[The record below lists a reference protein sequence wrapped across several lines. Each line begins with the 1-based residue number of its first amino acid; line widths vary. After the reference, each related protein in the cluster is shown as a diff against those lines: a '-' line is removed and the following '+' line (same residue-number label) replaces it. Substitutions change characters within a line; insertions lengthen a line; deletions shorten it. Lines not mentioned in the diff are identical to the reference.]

1 MAKNKRYW
9 KTMLAGSDDK
19 KHAAATGEDP
29 LEEGLK
35 DLTWFE
41 SSKRAVKRGLHKT
54 YETFGEE
61 VGNSITSGVPALYLL
76 GLLPFAAINSYL
88 GATAVEGTTQAHV
101 VMTVIARSAFIITL
115 FLALLMS
122 TVYHLMKHGT
132 PHKRVMNKVNRSVAY
147 FAILGAYTPICVNI
161 LSPISGSVLWALEAA
176 MAVAGVLVTALA
188 YHTKV
193 GKAFTYFIYAAMGW
207 AIIFRIF
214 EFYQNTSRACFWL
227 LISGAIVYTV
237 GIFFAPSKRRFK
249 FSHMVWH
256 FFCLAGVVLYVL
268 GFVYFFG

>member
-1 MAKNKRYW
+1 MAKNNKFW
-9 KTMLAGSDDK
+9 KTLLAGSDDK
-19 KHAAATGEDP
+19 KHAAQTGEDP

-41 SSKRAVKRGLHKT
+41 SSKRAVQRGLHKT

-61 VGNSITSGVPALYLL
+61 VGNSITSGVVVLYLL
-76 GLLPFAAINSYL
+76 GLLPFAAINAFLRVS
-88 GATAVEGTTQAHV
+88 AMDSASSAHV
-101 VMTVIARSAFIITL
+101 VMSVIAISAFIITL
-115 FLALLMS
+115 ILALIMS

-147 FAILGAYTPICVNI
+147 FAILGAYTPICINI
-161 LSPISGSVLWALEAA
+161 LDPLSGAVLWALEAA
-176 MAVAGVLVTALA
+176 MAIAGVLVTALA

-193 GKAFTYFIYAAMGW
+193 GKGFTYFIYAAMGW
-207 AIIFRIF
+207 AIIFRII
-214 EFYQNTSRACFWL
+214 EFYRNTSPVCFWL
-227 LISGAIVYTV
+227 LLSGAIVYTV

-256 FFCLAGVVLYVL
+256 FFCIAGVVLHVL

>member
-1 MAKNKRYW
+1 MAKNKKYW
-9 KTMLAGSDDK
+9 KTMLAGSDDR
-19 KHAAATGEDP
+19 KHAATTGEDP

-41 SSKRAVKRGLHKT
+41 SSKQAVKRSLHKT

-61 VGNSITSGVPALYLL
+61 VGNSITAGVPALYLL
-76 GLLPFAAINSYL
+76 GLLPFAAINAYL
-88 GATAVEGTTQAHV
+88 SSSAVDGVTQAHV
-101 VMTVIARSAFIITL
+101 VMSVIGRSAFIITL
-115 FLALLMS
+115 ILALLMS

-132 PHKRVMNKVNRSVAY
+132 PHKRIMNKVNRSVAY
-147 FAILGAYTPICVNI
+147 FAILGAYTPICINI
-161 LSPISGSVLWALEAA
+161 LGPISGSVLWALEAA
-176 MAVAGVLVTALA
+176 MAIAGVLVTALA

-193 GKAFTYFIYAAMGW
+193 GKGFTYFIYAAMGW

-214 EFYQNTSRACFWL
+214 EFYRNTSLVCFWL

-256 FFCLAGVVLYVL
+256 FFILAGLVLHVL
-268 GFVYFFG
+268 GFVYFFD

>member
-1 MAKNKRYW
+1 MAKNNKFW
-9 KTMLAGSDDK
+9 KTLLAGSDDK
-19 KHAAATGEDP
+19 KHAAQTGEDP

-41 SSKRAVKRGLHKT
+41 SSKRAVQRGLHKT

-61 VGNSITSGVPALYLL
+61 VGNSLTAGVPALYLL
-76 GLLPFAAINSYL
+76 GLLPFAAINTYISVSS
-88 GATAVEGTTQAHV
+88 VEGTTPAHV
-101 VMTVIARSAFIITL
+101 VMSVIATSAFIITL
-115 FLALLMS
+115 ILALLMS

-132 PHKRVMNKVNRSVAY
+132 PHKRIMNKVNRSVAY
-147 FAILGAYTPICVNI
+147 FAILGAYTPICINI
-161 LSPISGSVLWALEAA
+161 LSPLSGAVLWALEAA

-193 GKAFTYFIYAAMGW
+193 GKGFTYFIYAAMGW
-207 AIIFRIF
+207 AIIFRII
-214 EFYQNTSRACFWL
+214 EFYNNVSHLCFWL

-256 FFCLAGVVLYVL
+256 FFILAGLVLHVL
-268 GFVYFFG
+268 GFIYFFG

>member
-1 MAKNKRYW
+1 MAKNNKFW
-9 KTMLAGSDDK
+9 KTLLAGSDDK
-19 KHAAATGEDP
+19 KHAAQTGEDP

-41 SSKRAVKRGLHKT
+41 SSKRAVQRGLHKT

-61 VGNSITSGVPALYLL
+61 VGNSLTAGVPALYLL
-76 GLLPFAAINSYL
+76 GLLPFAAINTYIIAETS
-88 GATAVEGTTQAHV
+88 GASHTHV
-101 VMTVIARSAFIITL
+101 VMSVIGRSAFIITL
-115 FLALLMS
+115 ILSLVMS
-122 TVYHLMKHGT
+122 TIYHFMKHGT
-132 PHKRVMNKVNRSVAY
+132 PHKRIMNKVNRSVAY
-147 FAILGAYTPICVNI
+147 FAILGAYTPICIDI
-161 LSPISGSVLWALEAA
+161 LGTVSGAVLWALEAA

-193 GKAFTYFIYAAMGW
+193 GKSFTYFIYAAMGW
-207 AIIFRIF
+207 AIIFRIV
-214 EFYQNTSRACFWL
+214 EFYRNTSHVCFWL
-227 LISGAIVYTV
+227 LLSGAIVYTV

-256 FFCLAGVVLYVL
+256 FFALAGVILHVL

>member
-1 MAKNKRYW
+1 MAKNKKYW
-9 KTMLAGSDDK
+9 KTLLASSSDK
-19 KHAAATGEDP
+19 KHAAQTGEDP

-35 DLTWFE
+35 ELTWFE
-41 SSKRAVKRGLHKT
+41 SSKQAVRRGLHKT

-61 VGNSITSGVPALYLL
+61 VGNSLTAGIPALYLL
-76 GLLPFAAINSYL
+76 GLLPFAAINAYI
-88 GATAVEGTTQAHV
+88 GAPEGKV
-101 VMTVIARSAFIITL
+101 VMTVIGKSVFIITL
-115 FLALLMS
+115 ILALLMS
-122 TVYHLMKHGT
+122 TIYHFMKHGT
-132 PHKRVMNKVNRSVAY
+132 PHKRIMNKINRSVAY
-147 FAILGAYTPICVNI
+147 FAILGAYTPICINI
-161 LSPISGSVLWALEAA
+161 LGTVSGAVLWSLEAA

-207 AIIFRIF
+207 AIIFRIV
-214 EFYQNTSRACFWL
+214 EFYQNTTTLCFWL
-227 LISGAIVYTV
+227 LMSGAIVYTV

-256 FFCLAGVVLYVL
+256 FFILAGLVLHVL

>member
-1 MAKNKRYW
+1 MAKNKKFW
-9 KTMLAGSDDK
+9 KTFVAGSDDI
-19 KHAAATGEDP
+19 KHAATTGEDP

-41 SSKRAVKRGLHKT
+41 SSRRAVKRGLHKT

-76 GLLPFAAINSYL
+76 GLLPFASINAYITASAKPA
-88 GATAVEGTTQAHV
+88 ATKASI
-101 VMTVIARSAFIITL
+101 VMSVIAISAFIITL
-115 FLALLMS
+115 FLSLLFS
-122 TVYHLMKHGT
+122 TIYHFMKHGT
-132 PHKRVMNKVNRSVAY
+132 PHKRVMNKINRSVAY
-147 FAILGAYTPICVNI
+147 FAILGAYTPICIHFLGTV
-161 LSPISGSVLWALEAA
+161 SGAVLWALEAA
-176 MAVAGVLVTALA
+176 AALAGVLVTALA

-193 GKAFTYFIYAAMGW
+193 GKGFTYFIYAAMGW
-207 AIIFRIF
+207 AIIFRII
-214 EFYQNTSRACFWL
+214 EFYRNTSLVCFWL

-256 FFCLAGVVLYVL
+256 FFILAGLVLHVL
-268 GFVYFFG
+268 GFVYFFD

>member
-19 KHAAATGEDP
+19 KHAATTGEDP

-41 SSKRAVKRGLHKT
+41 SSKRAVQRGLHKT

-61 VGNSITSGVPALYLL
+61 VGNSLTAGVPALYLL
-76 GLLPFAAINSYL
+76 GLLPFAAINSYISVS
-88 GATAVEGTTQAHV
+88 ATDATPAHV
-101 VMTVIARSAFIITL
+101 VMSVIAISAFIVTL

-122 TVYHLMKHGT
+122 TIYHLMKHGT

-147 FAILGAYTPICVNI
+147 FAILGAYTPICINI
-161 LSPISGSVLWALEAA
+161 LSPISGAVLWALEAA
-176 MAVAGVLVTALA
+176 MAIAGVLVTALA

-193 GKAFTYFIYAAMGW
+193 GKSFTYFIYAAMGW
-207 AIIFRIF
+207 AIIFRIV
-214 EFYQNTSRACFWL
+214 EFYRNTTPVCFWL
-227 LISGAIVYTV
+227 LLSGAIVYTI

-256 FFCLAGVVLYVL
+256 FFVLAGVVLHVL
-268 GFVYFFG
+268 GFVYFFQY

>member
-1 MAKNKRYW
+1 MAKNNKFW
-9 KTMLAGSDDK
+9 KTYLAVSDDK
-19 KHAAATGEDP
+19 KHAAQTGQDP

-41 SSKRAVKRGLHKT
+41 SSKRAVQRGLHKT

-61 VGNSITSGVPALYLL
+61 VGNSLTAGVPALYLL
-76 GLLPFAAINSYL
+76 GLLPFAAINSYISVS
-88 GATAVEGTTQAHV
+88 ATDATPAHV
-101 VMTVIARSAFIITL
+101 VMSVIAISAFIVTL

-122 TVYHLMKHGT
+122 TIYHLMKHGT

-147 FAILGAYTPICVNI
+147 FAILGAYTPICINI
-161 LSPISGSVLWALEAA
+161 LSPISGAVLWALEAA
-176 MAVAGVLVTALA
+176 MAIAGVLVTALA

-193 GKAFTYFIYAAMGW
+193 GKSFTYFIYAAMGW
-207 AIIFRIF
+207 AIIFRIV
-214 EFYQNTSRACFWL
+214 EFYRNTSRVCFWL
-227 LISGAIVYTV
+227 LLSGAIVYTI

-256 FFCLAGVVLYVL
+256 FFVLAGVVLHVL
-268 GFVYFFG
+268 GFVYFFQY